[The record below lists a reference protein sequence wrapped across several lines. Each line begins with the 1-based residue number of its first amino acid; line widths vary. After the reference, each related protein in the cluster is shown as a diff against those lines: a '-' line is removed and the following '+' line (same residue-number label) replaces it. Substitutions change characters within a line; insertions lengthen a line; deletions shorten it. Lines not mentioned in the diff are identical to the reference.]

1 MDGFEVD
8 YKKYYKVVRDVVI
21 KARLISPGLSTFA
34 DNKACTECENSG
46 RKICDDEVVLRLN
59 SENPLTIVNL
69 EDFFTQFDGN
79 ALSSVRD
86 KCDLM
91 LYDNVHNHL
100 AFCEMTCTREKF
112 VKPYN
117 NSRGHNDGKRAKA
130 YKQLLT
136 SIAKLAVVPEIA
148 TKICAYANK
157 SALFAVRLK
166 EMSNERESSV
176 LATMQRF
183 SDFAR
188 SIQDGATLNM
198 GNGFTFE
205 VVQYPTIY
213 QW

>member
-1 MDGFEVD
+1 
-8 YKKYYKVVRDVVI
+8 
-21 KARLISPGLSTFA
+21 
-34 DNKACTECENSG
+34 
-46 RKICDDEVVLRLN
+46 
-59 SENPLTIVNL
+59 
-69 EDFFTQFDGN
+69 
-79 ALSSVRD
+79 
-86 KCDLM
+86 
-91 LYDNVHNHL
+91 
-100 AFCEMTCTREKF
+100 MTCTQEKY

-117 NSRGHNDGKRAKA
+117 NSRGHNEGKRAKA

-136 SIAKLAVVPEIA
+136 SITKLVVVPEIA
-148 TKICAYANK
+148 TKIRAYANK

-166 EMSNERESSV
+166 DMSNERKSSV
-176 LATMQRF
+176 LATMRRF

>member
-21 KARLISPGLSTFA
+21 NARLISPGLSTFA

-59 SENPLTIVNL
+59 SENPLAIVNL
-69 EDFFTQFDGN
+69 EDFFTKFDGN

-91 LYDNVHNHL
+91 LYDNVHNRL
-100 AFCEMTCTREKF
+100 AFCEMTCTQEKY

-136 SIAKLAVVPEIA
+136 SITKLVVVPEIA
-148 TKICAYANK
+148 TKIRAYANK

-166 EMSNERESSV
+166 EMSNERNHQFS
-176 LATMQRF
+176 QRCN
-183 SDFAR
+183 DFLILHA
-188 SIQDGATLNM
+188 QFKM
-198 GNGFTFE
+198 
-205 VVQYPTIY
+205 VPH
-213 QW
+213 

>member
-1 MDGFEVD
+1 M
-8 YKKYYKVVRDVVI
+8 
-21 KARLISPGLSTFA
+21 
-34 DNKACTECENSG
+34 
-46 RKICDDEVVLRLN
+46 
-59 SENPLTIVNL
+59 TIVNL

-91 LYDNVHNHL
+91 LYDNVHNRL

-166 EMSNERESSV
+166 EMSNERDSSV
-176 LATMQRF
+176 IATMQRF

>member
-21 KARLISPGLSTFA
+21 NARLISPGLSTFA
-34 DNKACTECENSG
+34 DNKACTECEHSG

-59 SENPLTIVNL
+59 SENPLAIVNL
-69 EDFFTQFDGN
+69 EDFFTKFDGN

-91 LYDNVHNHL
+91 LYDNVHNRL
-100 AFCEMTCTREKF
+100 AFCEMTCTQEKY

-136 SIAKLAVVPEIA
+136 SITKLVVVPEIA
-148 TKICAYANK
+148 TKIRAYANK

-166 EMSNERESSV
+166 DMSNERKSSV

>member
-21 KARLISPGLSTFA
+21 NARLISPGLSTFA

-46 RKICDDEVVLRLN
+46 RTICDDEVVLRLN

-69 EDFFTQFDGN
+69 EDFFIQFDGN

-91 LYDNVHNHL
+91 LYDNVHNRL

-136 SIAKLAVVPEIA
+136 SITKLVVVPEIA
-148 TKICAYANK
+148 TKIRAYANK

>member
-34 DNKACTECENSG
+34 DNKACTECESSG

-69 EDFFTQFDGN
+69 EDFFIQFDGN

-91 LYDNVHNHL
+91 LYDNVHNRV

-112 VKPYN
+112 VQPYN

>member
-21 KARLISPGLSTFA
+21 NSRPISPGLSTFA
-34 DNKACTECENSG
+34 DNKACTECKYSG

-69 EDFFTQFDGN
+69 EDFFTKFDGN

-91 LYDNVHNHL
+91 LYDNVHNRL
-100 AFCEMTCTREKF
+100 AFCEMTCTQEKY

-130 YKQLLT
+130 YKQLFT
-136 SIAKLAVVPEIA
+136 SITKLVVVPEIA
-148 TKICAYANK
+148 TKIRAYANK

-166 EMSNERESSV
+166 DMSNERKSSV
-176 LATMQRF
+176 LATMQQF

>member
-34 DNKACTECENSG
+34 DNKACTECEKSG

-91 LYDNVHNHL
+91 LYDNVHNRL

-166 EMSNERESSV
+166 EMSNERDSSV
-176 LATMQRF
+176 IATMQRF

>member
-1 MDGFEVD
+1 M
-8 YKKYYKVVRDVVI
+8 
-21 KARLISPGLSTFA
+21 
-34 DNKACTECENSG
+34 
-46 RKICDDEVVLRLN
+46 LRLN

-69 EDFFTQFDGN
+69 EDFFTKFDGN

-91 LYDNVHNHL
+91 LYDNVHNRL
-100 AFCEMTCTREKF
+100 AFCEMTCTQEKY

-117 NSRGHNDGKRAKA
+117 NSRGHNEGKRAKA
-130 YKQLLT
+130 YKQSLT
-136 SIAKLAVVPEIA
+136 SITKLVVVPEIA
-148 TKICAYANK
+148 TKIRAYANK